1 MKVLKSAWKLAILIL
16 LIGFGLLYYASNK
29 VEDKYQAAIVSMNN
43 GKWSEAVS
51 LIVETPHYKEAS
63 ELYIYMYPHK
73 LFYSQYTTEVDEIK
87 GFNNA
92 VDFIKLE
99 SDKLKGTSAEKY
111 NAELKELEKVLNFKV
126 LELNAK
132 ILDEPV
138 KKNLDDSVELIKKGD
153 YQDALLKLQLIS
165 NDSIYGTDKQEI
177 VKYITL
183 LSVIPSN
190 DLNAITNGITELN
203 PNYAGV
209 LAQEIKLTVQTYI
222 DMTKWNEVYNAK
234 RTEVGASTNTNQTPN
249 TSQSLQNTNTVKV
262 KSVEV
267 GIKREDVIA
276 ILGNP
281 SSSNKISNKY
291 GNYEEMIYSSNR
303 FVYLENSIVTVVK

>member
-1 MKVLKSAWKLAILIL
+1 MKVLKSAWKLIILIL
-16 LIGFGLLYYASNK
+16 IIGFGLLYYASNK
-29 VEDKYQAAIVSMNN
+29 VEDKYQAAIASMNN
-43 GKWSEAVS
+43 GEWSKAVN
-51 LIVETPHYKEAS
+51 LIIETPHYKEAS

-73 LFYSQYTTEVDEIK
+73 LFYSEYTTEADQIK

-92 VDFIKLE
+92 ANYIKLE
-99 SDKLKGTSAEKY
+99 SDKLKSTNSEKY
-111 NAELKELEKVLNFKV
+111 IVELKELEKVLNFKV

-138 KKNLDDSVELIKKGD
+138 KKNLDESVELIKKGN

-183 LSVIPSN
+183 LSAIPSN
-190 DLNAITNGITELN
+190 DLNVITNGITELN

-209 LAQEIKLTVQTYI
+209 LAQEIKITVQTYVDI
-222 DMTKWNEVYNAK
+222 TKWNEIYNAK
-234 RTEVGASTNTNQTPN
+234 KTNIAGVTNTNQSTN
-249 TSQSLQNTNTVKV
+249 TSQSVQNTNTVKV

-267 GIKREDVIA
+267 GMKREEVIG

-281 SSSNKISNKY
+281 ISNNKISNKY

-303 FVYLENSIVTVVK
+303 FLYLENNIVTVVK